1 MINAGISTKHAYA
14 YLSKEVGGS
23 ECVGFTK
30 RDCYNYVNK
39 QKMVLIEAGDSQ
51 SLINHF
57 KHRMSGDAMYVYT
70 VQVDQEN
77 RMTNFFWRDGRSRID
92 YDCFG
97 DVVVF
102 DTTYRT
108 NRYNLICAPFVVVNH
123 HWQNC
128 MFGCAFLLD
137 ETTDS
142 FIWLFTSFLESMG
155 GKAPKTIIT
164 DQDQAISNVIAKV
177 FPNTRHQLCLWHISK
192 NAPSHLGSY
201 NSNPEFRRLFY
212 KCLQGCETEAEF
224 QATWDKMIDEFSGLR
239 NHKWLNNLYK
249 IREKWCMALNNDVF
263 SGGFKS
269 SQRSESTNN
278 VLNGIANKSISLTKF
293 VLSFEDVVARWRS
306 EEASE
311 DYNCKKG
318 LPSLAIRNS
327 GILNHAAKVYTNK
340 IFKLF
345 QNELLNGIATNW
357 SEIACHDNVYSF
369 EVVGEWGNSRTR
381 TVHFNASTMD
391 ISCTCK
397 KFQSM
402 GLLCSHA
409 LKIFIVKNVTK
420 IPDNYIL
427 RRWTKDAK
435 KRMIEYVQGESHA
448 NDEETATI
456 FHNNLMKL
464 SYDIIMRS
472 QGNEATR
479 QFCRDALR
487 KLDIDINRE
496 LTRLQLSEND
506 ATTENQ
512 IIDSFNEDD
521 ESDPILDPP
530 RVKRK
535 GVSNARLKGHFEKRK
550 TKARKESKNSG
561 KIMQS
566 NVKESSQIGSERS
579 SQYAC
584 SILVGG
590 REVFP
595 KHHIT
600 FFSIL
605 VTVYATVHAV
615 KKVNFY
621 IFSAILG

>member
-1 MINAGISTKHAYA
+1 MNTVVCNEGETYKLYNDYAIGVGFSIRRGTTRYHVGTRDISQKEYYCSSEGFSKEVKLCETRYRNRFETRTGCQAMVRFTIVDGMWKVTKFISDHNHELASPSEIHLLRSNRELTASKASVINSMINAGIS
-14 YLSKEVGGS
+14 
-23 ECVGFTK
+23 
-30 RDCYNYVNK
+30 
-39 QKMVLIEAGDSQ
+39 
-51 SLINHF
+51 
-57 KHRMSGDAMYVYT
+57 
-70 VQVDQEN
+70 
-77 RMTNFFWRDGRSRID
+77 
-92 YDCFG
+92 
-97 DVVVF
+97 
-102 DTTYRT
+102 
-108 NRYNLICAPFVVVNH
+108 
-123 HWQNC
+123 
-128 MFGCAFLLD
+128 
-137 ETTDS
+137 
-142 FIWLFTSFLESMG
+142 
-155 GKAPKTIIT
+155 
-164 DQDQAISNVIAKV
+164 
-177 FPNTRHQLCLWHISK
+177 
-192 NAPSHLGSY
+192 
-201 NSNPEFRRLFY
+201 
-212 KCLQGCETEAEF
+212 
-224 QATWDKMIDEFSGLR
+224 
-239 NHKWLNNLYK
+239 
-249 IREKWCMALNNDVF
+249 
-263 SGGFKS
+263 GFKS

-318 LPSLAIRNS
+318 LPSLTIRNS

-456 FHNNLMKL
+456 FRNNLMKL

-512 IIDSFNEDD
+512 INED
-521 ESDPILDPP
+521 ERVIL
-530 RVKRK
+530 
-535 GVSNARLKGHFEKRK
+535 F
-550 TKARKESKNSG
+550 
-561 KIMQS
+561 
-566 NVKESSQIGSERS
+566 
-579 SQYAC
+579 
-584 SILVGG
+584 
-590 REVFP
+590 
-595 KHHIT
+595 
-600 FFSIL
+600 
-605 VTVYATVHAV
+605 
-615 KKVNFY
+615 
-621 IFSAILG
+621 